1 MKTTYIAGRAWHFSH
16 SIGRPTAEH
25 RQLEDGTTVGG
36 FTFPIAITVGTDGLI
51 FVLSRGYGFPYYIR
65 PVDIFMRVGK
75 LTIDQQHIGDFA
87 RAGFTWPAGIA
98 VSKDGTVYCSDE
110 YENCVAFYN
119 PDNTYP
125 FPQWNADRD
134 RLGQWG
140 EAGSEEGRLDG
151 PNGLAFDS
159 DDNLYVVDSRNDRV
173 QKFTKDGGFLLGWG
187 GSGTGEGQFNRP
199 WGITIDH
206 KGDVYV
212 ADWGND
218 RVQKFSPDGEFLM
231 SFGSQQGEGGGL
243 THPADV
249 AVDSDGDVYITDW
262 GKRKV
267 RIYEPDGDILATLH
281 GDATELSK
289 AGEHALT
296 RDPQN
301 YQNMIKTLNKIEDWH
316 QIGGFRRPTGIVVD
330 QEGRIIVT
338 DHPGRLQVYIK
349 EKGYEEPILN
359 MELGQ

>member
-1 MKTTYIAGRAWHFSH
+1 MKTTSIAGRTWHFSH

-25 RQLEDGTTVGG
+25 NQHMDGTMVGGFLYPIAVTVGG
-36 FTFPIAITVGTDGLI
+36 DGSI
-51 FVLSRGYGFPYYIR
+51 FVLSRGLGFAYIR
-65 PVDIFMRVGK
+65 PVDVFTRVGR

-110 YENCVAFYN
+110 YENCIAFYN
-119 PDNTYP
+119 PDNTFP
-125 FPQWNADRD
+125 FPDSNPDRD

-140 EAGSEEGRLDG
+140 EVGLEEGRLNG

-187 GSGTGEGQFNRP
+187 DSGAGEGQFNRP

-231 SFGSQQGEGGGL
+231 SFGSSQDEAGSL
-243 THPADV
+243 NRPADV

-267 RIYEPDGDILATLH
+267 RIYDPDGDVLAALH
-281 GDATELSK
+281 GDATEISK
-289 AGEHALT
+289 AAEYALN
-296 RDPQN
+296 RNPEVFARAFQRAKDLSQVGRF
-301 YQNMIKTLNKIEDWH
+301 K
-316 QIGGFRRPTGIVVD
+316 RPTGIAVD
-330 QEGRIIVT
+330 QEDRIIVT
-338 DHPGRLQVYIK
+338 DNPGRLQIYIK
-349 EKGYEEPILN
+349 DKGYVEPALN
-359 MELGQ
+359 VELDQ

>member
-1 MKTTYIAGRAWHFSH
+1 MKTTSVAGRAWHFSH
-16 SIGRPTAEH
+16 SIGRPTSEH
-25 RQLEDGTTVGG
+25 NQHMDGTMVGG
-36 FTFPIAITVGTDGLI
+36 FTFPIAITVGSDGSI
-51 FVLSRGYGFPYYIR
+51 FVLSRGLGYPYIR

-110 YENCVAFYN
+110 YENCIAFYN
-119 PDNTYP
+119 PDNTFP
-125 FPQWNADRD
+125 FPDSNPDRD

-140 EAGSEEGRLDG
+140 EVGSDEGRLNG

-218 RVQKFSPDGEFLM
+218 RVQKYSPDGEFLM

-243 THPADV
+243 TRPADV

-289 AGEHALT
+289 ASVHALT
-296 RDPQN
+296 RNPEVFARAFQRVKD
-301 YQNMIKTLNKIEDWH
+301 LSVV
-316 QIGGFRRPTGIVVD
+316 GGFRRPTGIVVD

-349 EKGYEEPILN
+349 DNGYEEPALSV
-359 MELGQ
+359 ELG